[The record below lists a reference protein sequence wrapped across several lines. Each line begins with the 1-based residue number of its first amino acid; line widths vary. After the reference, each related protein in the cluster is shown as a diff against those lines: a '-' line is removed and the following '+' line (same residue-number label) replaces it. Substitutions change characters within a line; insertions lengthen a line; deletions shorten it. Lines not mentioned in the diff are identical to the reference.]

1 MNKERRNTLITTTT
15 LVLLIF
21 TIGFLSVE
29 MRKADVAKDEL
40 NDEKLTA
47 ESLLSEKLLLEK
59 EIDKLKVEL
68 EKINVKNADLF
79 HHLNTAEQKLA
90 IAERQLAPVQ
100 KRNADIHQLKKQ
112 IEELTRQKK
121 NLENE
126 VSESRNVNQ
135 QFKSSNDDLM
145 QTVILLQQENKKLR
159 DELSTAG
166 FASLSESLI
175 ETTLR
180 NKKLTASAR
189 RTKKL
194 VITTDVPA
202 HSKEL
207 KLNIISPDGNKM
219 VVRNSDVNVQV
230 LTGEFKSQAFYT
242 PSGVSSG
249 RNTKR
254 VAITYSPD
262 EKLQSGLYRIQL
274 TNDSSSVGAL
284 QVRLR

>member
-1 MNKERRNTLITTTT
+1 MNKERRNNLITTTA
-15 LVLLIF
+15 LVLLVF

-29 MRKADVAKDEL
+29 MRKVDVAQDEL

-47 ESLLSEKLLLEK
+47 ETLLSEKLLLEK

-68 EKINVKNADLF
+68 EKINTKNADLL
-79 HHLNTAEQKLA
+79 HHLHAAEQKLVV
-90 IAERQLAPVQ
+90 AERQLAPVQ

-112 IEELTRQKK
+112 IDVLTRQKES
-121 NLENE
+121 LENE
-126 VSESRNVNQ
+126 VNESRNANQ
-135 QFKSSNDDLM
+135 QLKSSNDDLM

-159 DELSTAG
+159 DELNKTG
-166 FASLSESLI
+166 FSSLDESLI

-189 RTKKL
+189 RTKRL

-202 HSKEL
+202 NSKEL
-207 KLNIISPDGNKM
+207 KLNITSPDGNKM
-219 VVRNSDVNVQV
+219 VVKNGDVNVQV
-230 LTGEFKSQAFYT
+230 LTGEFKSQVFYT
-242 PSGVSSG
+242 SSGVSSG